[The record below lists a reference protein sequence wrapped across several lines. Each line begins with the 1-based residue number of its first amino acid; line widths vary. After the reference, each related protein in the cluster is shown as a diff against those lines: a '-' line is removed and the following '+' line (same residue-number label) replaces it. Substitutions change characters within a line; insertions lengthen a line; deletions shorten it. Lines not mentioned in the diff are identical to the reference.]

1 MQFERYDLAR
11 QACDCHSSKWRHR
24 VLSMIGLVRILHFL
38 LGGIFV
44 YAGVMKALRPLVF
57 LDDVR
62 SFALLP
68 DPYAALLAMFL
79 PWLEIFAGLAVISG
93 CLRKGGLLLLTGS
106 LLVFLIAIGIAWAY
120 GTDIRCGCFGADVES
135 SSYLTLILRDLLL
148 LALAMVCLFW
158 RPSPSKLPLI

>member
-1 MQFERYDLAR
+1 MRFDRYDLAR
-11 QACDCHSSKWRHR
+11 KACDCHSSKWRHR

-44 YAGVMKALRPLVF
+44 YAGVMKALRPMVF

-106 LLVFLIAIGIAWAY
+106 LLVFLIAIGIAWAH
-120 GTDIRCGCFGADVES
+120 GTDIRCGCFGGDVES
-135 SSYLTLILRDLLL
+135 SGYLTLIVRDLLL
-148 LALAMVCLFW
+148 LALAISCLFW
-158 RPSPSKLPLI
+158 RSSPSKLPLI